1 MKKSF
6 KQLALISLVGLF
18 LIALPLAVWAADQ
31 QFGQSVYVAEDE
43 VNEGNLIKAGN
54 VIDISGAVNGDVIVA
69 GNSINIS
76 GPVAG
81 DVIAAGNI
89 VRISGPVAGSVR
101 FAASSV
107 EINTEVSHNVWAVGS
122 SVFISENSKVG
133 WDVYAAGAN
142 VEIKG
147 PVKGNVWASG
157 ASISI
162 ANEVAKDAL
171 VSVDTEGEIILSPK
185 AKVSGNLTYKAASE
199 KQLVLREGAEV
210 VGEITKKTVAT
221 PAKFHLSNVLGAT
234 YIFFKVISL
243 FSLLVIGLVLIA
255 LVPKIILNVKEEMMK
270 RPGLSLGWGLVYLIV
285 TPIAAGLLMI
295 TIIGLPLG
303 LMIIPL
309 YIIALYISK
318 VIAALVIGSLLLD
331 RLTKSNKAKGSLIWP
346 LILGLLIF
354 VIVTSIPIIG
364 WVVKLILVLWALGAV
379 VQIKKDILRE
389 FR

>member
-1 MKKSF
+1 MRNLKKS
-6 KQLALISLVGLF
+6 ALISLVGLF

-43 VNEGNLIKAGN
+43 IVEGNLIKAGN

-101 FAASSV
+101 VAASSV
-107 EINTEVSHNVWAVGS
+107 EINTEVSHIVWAVGS

-162 ANEVAKDAL
+162 ANEVAKDVV

-185 AKVSGNLTYKAASE
+185 AKVSGNLIYKAASE
-199 KQLVLREGAEV
+199 KQLVLRQGAEV
-210 VGEITKKTVAT
+210 AGEITKKTVAT

-285 TPIAAGLLMI
+285 TPIVAGLLMI

-309 YIIALYISK
+309 YIIALYVSK

-346 LILGLLIF
+346 LILGVLIF
-354 VIVTSIPIIG
+354 VIVTSIPVIG
-364 WVVKLILVLWALGAV
+364 WAIKLILVLWALGAV
-379 VQIKKDILRE
+379 VQIKKDILKE